1 MIIQIM
7 VIMFLRIL
15 VFVSYAFNLCQTWK
29 HHLGVFGLLVGYDF
43 GLNVC
48 GQAIGFVEK
57 WLWQIMF

>member
-1 MIIQIM
+1 M
-7 VIMFLRIL
+7 
-15 VFVSYAFNLCQTWK
+15 FVSYTFNLFQTWK
-29 HHLGVFGLLVGYDF
+29 HHLGVFGLPTGYDF